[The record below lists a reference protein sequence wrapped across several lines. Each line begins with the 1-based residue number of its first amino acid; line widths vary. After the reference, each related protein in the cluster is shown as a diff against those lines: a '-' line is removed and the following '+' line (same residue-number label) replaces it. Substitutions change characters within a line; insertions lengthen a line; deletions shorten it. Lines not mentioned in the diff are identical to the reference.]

1 MNKEKNKLMRF
12 FIPSGFAAQVH
23 VLGIRSKL
31 GFLLSDSDL
40 IKKKKVY
47 KKHYFII
54 TITFSRPSHGP

>member
-12 FIPSGFAAQVH
+12 FIPSGFVEQVH

-31 GFLLSDSDL
+31 GFLLSNSDL
-40 IKKKKVY
+40 IKKKVY

>member
-12 FIPSGFAAQVH
+12 FIPSGFAEQVH

-40 IKKKKVY
+40 IKKVY

-54 TITFSRPSHGP
+54 TITFSKPSHGP

>member
-12 FIPSGFAAQVH
+12 FIPSGFVEQVH

-40 IKKKKVY
+40 IKKKYIKN
-47 KKHYFII
+47 I
-54 TITFSRPSHGP
+54 TSLLLLLFPDLHMVLN

>member
-1 MNKEKNKLMRF
+1 MRF
-12 FIPSGFAAQVH
+12 FIPSGFAEQVH

-40 IKKKKVY
+40 IKKKVY

-54 TITFSRPSHGP
+54 TITFSKPSHGP